1 MLSTQLPVAQ
11 VISTPQYSQY
21 AKFSFGTDCG
31 YVPDAQQ
38 SKYFGRFTSSRRN
51 DPMIE

>member
-1 MLSTQLPVAQ
+1 MLSTQLPVAH

-31 YVPDAQQ
+31 YAPDAQQ
-38 SKYFGRFTSSRRN
+38 SKYLADLQVRGTT
-51 DPMIE
+51 IH